1 MKYPTITNK
10 QLFSTASAVFAAVFV
25 LLFSES
31 VKSGVKYGLSL
42 CADSLIPSL
51 FLFCT
56 AALFAVKCG
65 AVELLGKILSPI
77 SAPLFGLSGFE
88 TGVWLISSVAGYP
101 VGAKLLSELYEEGR
115 ITLAR
120 ARKMLTFCSGAGPAF
135 IISAVGETVLGS
147 RADGK
152 RLLLI
157 LLIANCLSAAAVRFV
172 PDRFFGDE
180 HKAIQKNAHGNVGG
194 NDVTGMFVT
203 SVSEAG
209 KTMLGIC
216 FFTIFFSGVTFG
228 ISALPFKFAISFTE
242 LLEITNGIQKLTR
255 TDIVRAAFLLAFGGI
270 SVIFQI
276 ATSAENIRPRL
287 SVLTASRLVSG
298 LIASSITVI
307 FERLFPRA
315 IETSTQFG
323 ASVKAPIK
331 ASPAAMIALGVLC
344 VVLICFT
351 EQTLKA
357 VRWNSAAVCHSFG
370 KQPSL
375 NYPKRYF
382 F

>member
-1 MKYPTITNK
+1 MKYLTVTNK
-10 QLFSTASAVFAAVFV
+10 RLFSTASAVFAAIFI

-42 CADSLIPSL
+42 CADSLVPSL

-77 SAPLFGLSGFE
+77 SAPLFGLNGFE

-101 VGAKLLSELYEEGR
+101 VGARLLSELYEEGR

-135 IISAVGETVLGS
+135 VISAVGETVLRS

-157 LLIANCLSAAAVRFV
+157 LLIANCLSAAIARFI

-180 HKAIQKNAHGNVGG
+180 HKTIQKTSHGNVSCSG
-194 NDVTGMFVT
+194 VAEMFVT
-203 SVSEAG
+203 SVSDAG

-216 FFTIFFSGVTFG
+216 FFTVFFSGVTFG
-228 ISALPFKFAISFTE
+228 ISALPFKSAIRFTE

-255 TDIVRAAFLLAFGGI
+255 TDIVKAAFLLGFGGI

-276 ATSAENIRPRL
+276 ATSAESIRPRL
-287 SVLTASRLVSG
+287 SVLAASRLVSG
-298 LIASSITVI
+298 LIAASITAL

-315 IETSTQFG
+315 TETSTQFVV
-323 ASVKAPIK
+323 SVKTPVK
-331 ASPAAMIALGVLC
+331 ASPAAMLALGVLC

-357 VRWNSAAVCHSFG
+357 VRSSVARSE
-370 KQPSL
+370 
-375 NYPKRYF
+375 
-382 F
+382 